1 MNSAYLVQKASNNG
15 IVNSSNIESPVTP
28 NRNSSVPN
36 RNSSVPNRNSS
47 ASNENSSISNGNS
60 SLSNGN
66 SSTSNGNSSYTDRN
80 PRNSSG
86 GNISQYTINNG
97 ARSSG

>member
-28 NRNSSVPN
+28 NRNSSVA
-36 RNSSVPNRNSS
+36 NRNSS

-66 SSTSNGNSSYTDRN
+66 SSLSNGNSSYTDRY

-86 GNISQYTINNG
+86 GNSSQYTINNG
-97 ARSSG
+97 TRSSG

>member
-15 IVNSSNIESPVTP
+15 TVNSSNIESPVT
-28 NRNSSVPN
+28 PN